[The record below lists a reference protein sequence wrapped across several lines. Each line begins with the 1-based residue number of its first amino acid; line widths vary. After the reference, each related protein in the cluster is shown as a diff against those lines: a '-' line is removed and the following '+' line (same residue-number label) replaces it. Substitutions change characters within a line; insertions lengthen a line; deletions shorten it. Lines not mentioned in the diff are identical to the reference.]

1 MKCSIMLHFIW
12 VFTVCQSTHLGVS
25 RIQRVKL
32 LYSLQEAFWRI
43 PPNLSALDLRNIVS
57 GLALDE
63 NNVPIA
69 AHRIKMK
76 SSAPKPKQKEKKRK
90 KEKKG
95 DNDRKKKNA
104 GKFAALRE
112 LVKKKA
118 DAKNTKRLVY
128 LTFNYIID
136 SVIIRMKRK

>member
-1 MKCSIMLHFIW
+1 M
-12 VFTVCQSTHLGVS
+12 
-25 RIQRVKL
+25 
-32 LYSLQEAFWRI
+32 YPLQEAFWRI

-69 AHRIKMK
+69 ADRIKMK

-118 DAKNTKRLVY
+118 DAKKTKRLVY
-128 LTFNYIID
+128 LNYKGAFSFWLINP
-136 SVIIRMKRK
+136 SVHLSSISHRLLEVQD